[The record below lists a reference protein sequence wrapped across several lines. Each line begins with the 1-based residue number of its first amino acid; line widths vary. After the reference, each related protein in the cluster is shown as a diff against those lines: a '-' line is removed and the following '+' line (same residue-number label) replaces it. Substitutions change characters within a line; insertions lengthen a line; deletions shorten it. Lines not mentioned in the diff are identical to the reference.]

1 MRTVAILAVLALVG
15 CSRNDKTATVEPVG
29 TTTVTSAPAT
39 MGPVSEQELDR
50 RETAIVLAQPS
61 FSTSDVDR
69 AIGQLDMTR
78 VTDVMEPLNDLARNP
93 LSPAPEGDERTLF
106 HVQMALLRSE
116 EVVDHAGD
124 IDVKV
129 DHGAVTLEGVTSTP
143 SARTAAERVA
153 LQQPDVSTV
162 DNRLRVGP
170 VPAPRGHAQR

>member
-1 MRTVAILAVLALVG
+1 MKTLAILALLALVG

-39 MGPVSEQELDR
+39 MGEVSEQQLDR
-50 RETAIVLAQPS
+50 PETSIVLSQPS

-69 AIGQLDMTR
+69 AINQINMTR
-78 VTDVMEPLNDLARNP
+78 VTEVMEPLNDLARNP
-93 LSPAPEGDERTLF
+93 LSPAPEGDERTTF

-116 EVVDHAGD
+116 EVVDRAGD

-143 SARTAAERVA
+143 AARTAAERVA
-153 LQQPDVSTV
+153 LQQPDVTTV

-170 VPAPRGHAQR
+170 VPPPRGHAR